1 MRTGHSGRGR
11 PLGRPFFSAHPLF
24 VFAFTV
30 GVFVALVS
38 TRTSLALSV
47 EGGKQIVDNER
58 VTVWDVIWSSGHGA
72 AQPRPTD
79 TVTVA
84 LNDGPI
90 RVVDIMGTEKTI
102 TRNIGDV
109 QFEVRGEGHREES
122 VGAAVPHDILIE
134 LKDTKVAPLAN
145 TSGYPNAFPRPG
157 SRKVFENT
165 RVVCWDYTW
174 TPGVATPMHFHDKDV
189 VVVYLETG
197 VLASTTADKQVVNN
211 PHHFGFTKFNSRDR
225 SHTET
230 LIQGKGRAIIVEL
243 K

>member
-1 MRTGHSGRGR
+1 MDGGGPCYLGRGR
-11 PLGRPFFSAHPLF
+11 PSGRPFVVFAVALF
-24 VFAFTV
+24 VLLA
-30 GVFVALVS
+30 FVADQPS
-38 TRTSLALSV
+38 FALPI

-58 VTVWDVIWSSGHGA
+58 VTVWDVIWPSGHGA
-72 AQPRPTD
+72 AQPRPAD

-90 RVVDIMGTEKTI
+90 RVVDITGTEKTI

-122 VGAAVPHDILIE
+122 IGAAVPHDVLIE
-134 LKDTKVAPLAN
+134 LKDAKVPPLAN

-157 SRKVFENT
+157 SRKVLENH
-165 RVVCWDYTW
+165 RIVCWDYTW

-197 VLASTTADKQVVNN
+197 VLASTTPDKQVVNN
-211 PHHFGFTKFNSRDR
+211 PHYFGFTKFNGRDR

>member
-145 TSGYPNAFPRPG
+145 TSGYPNAF
-157 SRKVFENT
+157 
-165 RVVCWDYTW
+165 RVRARVRFSKT
-174 TPGVATPMHFHDKDV
+174 
-189 VVVYLETG
+189 
-197 VLASTTADKQVVNN
+197 LASCAGITRGRQVSRR
-211 PHHFGFTKFNSRDR
+211 PCTFTIKMS
-225 SHTET
+225 
-230 LIQGKGRAIIVEL
+230 
-243 K
+243 